1 MGPGSVAPP
10 RDHEDHDRDDEQPAH
25 SRDPEG
31 ARSAPRPT
39 LGWRPMSIPG
49 IPGRSS
55 VRTARTTAAIRIA
68 ATAMP
73 MATSQPT
80 RPDPLAPTAGAGS
93 SLVRSRS
100 ADTPSILRHVVVSS
114 ATGSV
119 PARMGGTRDEVRRRC
134 GAHGGVRRRY
144 RPAALAARGEA
155 PARPAGVVAGSA
167 VDRPRDRGLA
177 DVSQLGGPRL
187 PHLGAGS
194 GRPAGRRRGVRRVLW
209 HPGPAAGRHRRLGPR
224 GHSERRGGSGA
235 PCRAGCLASHDTSR
249 RVELPPVRLRGDCGV
264 VLRGR

>member
-80 RPDPLAPTAGAGS
+80 RPDPLAPTA
-93 SLVRSRS
+93 
-100 ADTPSILRHVVVSS
+100 
-114 ATGSV
+114 ATGS
-119 PARMGGTRDEVRRRC
+119 RSEEHTSELQSLMRIS
-134 GAHGGVRRRY
+134 Y
-144 RPAALAARGEA
+144 
-155 PARPAGVVAGSA
+155 A
-167 VDRPRDRGLA
+167 VF
-177 DVSQLGGPRL
+177 
-187 PHLGAGS
+187 
-194 GRPAGRRRGVRRVLW
+194 
-209 HPGPAAGRHRRLGPR
+209 
-224 GHSERRGGSGA
+224 
-235 PCRAGCLASHDTSR
+235 
-249 RVELPPVRLRGDCGV
+249 
-264 VLRGR
+264 